1 MASKFPYMRHRLVEA
16 YLTAVG
22 YYFEPRYAL
31 ARHLYTK
38 LLMVWV
44 LMDDTYD
51 AYGTFEELQCL
62 TDAMKRFDISA
73 MDKLPADY
81 LKLVYKTVLDVH
93 DDVEEMFTKLAE
105 AFLEQARWVHEGYQP
120 TFDEYIKTAVI
131 SAGGNS
137 TMAYVLMVMEEA
149 DEKAY
154 QCLINTDN
162 IIYKAINLMCR
173 IYNDIATNER
183 EEKRGAVTGTICY
196 MKQYDVTREEA
207 TEAFKDIIEAAF
219 KDLKQARV
227 DAARFIVNVSLMGEA
242 KGCEGILCSN
252 DRIIRALFFGP
263 LHVSGRDYAELV
275 TMKIAVDIF
284 IEAGWVGVMELVL
297 ESNSRVVLNW
307 IENPI
312 ARPRVW
318 WETFLELD
326 RAARLIGKLSFCHVE
341 RADNSMAA
349 LLAKE
354 GFCFVEKEMDS
365 EMLKI
370 DFFFNSGVFAGYG
383 ETCFSFS

>member
-219 KDLKQARV
+219 KDLKQGFLRPTPIPREIV
-227 DAARFIVNVSLMGEA
+227 IRFVNYRRLFTTFY
-242 KGCEGILCSN
+242 IN
-252 DRIIRALFFGP
+252 DIDGYTIP
-263 LHVSGRDYAELV
+263 EE
-275 TMKIAVDIF
+275 T
-284 IEAGWVGVMELVL
+284 WVED
-297 ESNSRVVLNW
+297 VVNKML
-307 IENPI
+307 IHPI
-312 ARPRVW
+312 P
-318 WETFLELD
+318 
-326 RAARLIGKLSFCHVE
+326 I
-341 RADNSMAA
+341 
-349 LLAKE
+349 
-354 GFCFVEKEMDS
+354 
-365 EMLKI
+365 
-370 DFFFNSGVFAGYG
+370 
-383 ETCFSFS
+383 